1 MITIKLAISDEYAES
16 KVLSVNYEVFDSKT
30 LENRVLFREE
40 ETILKT
46 FYVFNEPLDETKEY
60 YARAS
65 LKLDTG
71 WTEPSTVKAFTPYDN
86 ISIELD
92 PILPSI
98 IKTTEVRIVNSD
110 INNHRRNK
118 VEIELADF
126 LTHENITHQ
135 FSSFVLED
143 IVGNTIASLVETSAN
158 KTTCVFTFSGEGLL
172 EPNTIYRV
180 KASMKGSNEDTSGW
194 STVTFITGS

>member
-1 MITIKLAISDEYAES
+1 MITIRLAISDDYAES
-16 KVLSVNYEVFDSKT
+16 EVLAVTYEVFDSKT
-30 LENRVLFREE
+30 LENRVLSREE

-46 FYVFNEPLDETKEY
+46 FYVFNEPLDNTKEY

-65 LKLDTG
+65 LKLATG

-98 IKTTEVRIVNSD
+98 IKTTEVKIVNSD

-118 VEIELADF
+118 VEIELSDF

-143 IVGNTIASLVETSAN
+143 IRGETIASLVESSTN
-158 KTTCVFTFSGEGLL
+158 KTVCVFDLPDDKLL
-172 EPNTIYRV
+172 APETLYRV
-180 KASMKGSNEDTSGW
+180 KASMKGSNNDSSGW
-194 STVTFITGS
+194 STTTFVTGS